1 MEAQTS
7 NQKPMQADFVSVVT
21 LAQELGSM
29 NKEQMIVYANQ
40 SMGLTVDSGMDPQTI
55 KENLLRIAS
64 SRKNSARDINANSLN
79 ITIALDK
86 TRQAFIRNWDGRKKQ
101 KPFEYEPNPAIQVK
115 FFFLQHTGVDL
126 EFVSAEPYGIKGPV
140 NKFGFKQHMKYHLF
154 HGEMYVLPLL
164 LIKHLEQKIYTA
176 HKPVIDPNTGLQS
189 GAIPIIKP
197 RFLFQ
202 QIVSAEESVMLA
214 ELRAQKLKESTD
226 EAQDIPK

>member
-7 NQKPMQADFVSVVT
+7 APMKADFVSVVT
-21 LAQELGSM
+21 LAQELGDMS
-29 NKEQMIVYANQ
+29 KEQMIAYANRN
-40 SMGLTVDSGMDPQTI
+40 MGLTVDSGMDPQTI
-55 KENLLRIAS
+55 KENLLRIANA
-64 SRKNSARDINANSLN
+64 RKNSARDINANSLN

-86 TRQAFIRNWDGRKKQ
+86 TRKAFMENWDNRKKD
-101 KPFEYEPNPAIQVK
+101 KPFEYKPNPAIQVK

-126 EFVSAEPYGIKGPV
+126 EFVSAEPYGIKGSV

-202 QIVSAEESVMLA
+202 QIVTAEESVMLA
-214 ELRAQKLKESTD
+214 ELRAQKLKESQD
-226 EAQDIPK
+226 EAQDIPE